1 MRRSLFFIIVG
12 LGGAAILVALGVW
25 QVQRLAWKEA
35 IIADINARITA
46 APVALPR
53 DPDPQADAYLPVTVS
68 GEIGAEALHVLVSQK
83 QKGAGYRVIAPMT
96 LDDSRRILVDLGF
109 TATANK
115 DAIAPAGS
123 ATLTGNLQWPQEVD
137 SFTPEADTESN
148 IWFARDVEVMAD
160 TLNTEPLLVVVRDGS
175 GPDPKITPLPVDTA
189 RIPNDHLQYA
199 ITWFSLAAIWLAMT
213 VLFLRRRR
221 APATPKVD

>member
-35 IIADINARITA
+35 IIADINNRIAA
-46 APVALPR
+46 APVALPAV
-53 DPDPQADAYLPVTVS
+53 PDPEADAYLPVTVS
-68 GEIGAEALHVLVSQK
+68 GEIGEQALHVLVSQK
-83 QKGAGYRVIAPMT
+83 QKGAGYRVIAPME
-96 LDDSRRILVDLGF
+96 LEGGRRVLIDLGF
-109 TATANK
+109 TATSNK
-115 DAIAPAGS
+115 DAIAPAGT

-137 SFTPEADTESN
+137 SFTPEADMDRN
-148 IWFARDVEVMAD
+148 IWFARDVEVMAE
-160 TLNTEPLLVVVRDGS
+160 TLDTEPLLIVMREGT

>member
-35 IIADINARITA
+35 IIADINNRIA
-46 APVALPR
+46 ATPVALPA
-53 DPDPQADAYLPVTVS
+53 DPDPEADAYLPVTVS
-68 GEIGAEALHVLVSQK
+68 GEIGAQALHVLVSQK
-83 QKGAGYRVIAPMT
+83 QKGAGYRVIAPMA
-96 LDDSRRILVDLGF
+96 LESGRRVLIDLGF
-109 TATANK
+109 TATSNK
-115 DAIAPAGS
+115 DAIAPAGT

-137 SFTPEADTESN
+137 SFTPEADMDRN
-148 IWFARDVEVMAD
+148 IWFARDVDVMAE
-160 TLNTEPLLVVVRDGS
+160 TLDTEPLLIVMREGA

>member
-35 IIADINARITA
+35 IIADINNRIAA
-46 APVALPR
+46 APVALPA
-53 DPDPQADAYLPVTVS
+53 DPDPEADAYLPVTVS
-68 GEIGAEALHVLVSQK
+68 GEIGAQALHVLVSQK
-83 QKGAGYRVIAPMT
+83 QKGAGYRVIAPMA
-96 LDDSRRILVDLGF
+96 LESGRRVLIDLGF
-109 TATANK
+109 TATSNK
-115 DAIAPAGS
+115 DAIAPAGT

-137 SFTPEADTESN
+137 SFTPEADMDRN
-148 IWFARDVEVMAD
+148 IWFARDVELMAE
-160 TLNTEPLLVVVRDGS
+160 TLDTEPLLIVMREGT

>member
-1 MRRSLFFIIVG
+1 M
-12 LGGAAILVALGVW
+12 
-25 QVQRLAWKEA
+25 
-35 IIADINARITA
+35 
-46 APVALPR
+46 
-53 DPDPQADAYLPVTVS
+53 S
-68 GEIGAEALHVLVSQK
+68 GK
-83 QKGAGYRVIAPMT
+83 C
-96 LDDSRRILVDLGF
+96 LGF
-109 TATANK
+109 TATSNK
-115 DAIAPAGS
+115 DAIASAGT

-137 SFTPEADTESN
+137 SFTPEADMDRN
-148 IWFARDVEVMAD
+148 IWFARDVDVMAE
-160 TLNTEPLLVVVRDGS
+160 TLDTEPLLIVMREGA

>member
-35 IIADINARITA
+35 VIADINNRIA
-46 APVALPR
+46 ATPVALPA
-53 DPDPQADAYLPVTVS
+53 DPDSEADAYLPVTVS
-68 GEIGAEALHVLVSQK
+68 GEIGEQALHVLVSQK
-83 QKGAGYRVIAPMT
+83 QKGAGYRVIAPMD
-96 LDDSRRILVDLGF
+96 LEGGRRVLIDLGF
-109 TATANK
+109 TATSNK
-115 DAIAPAGS
+115 DAIAPAGT

-137 SFTPEADTESN
+137 SFTPEADTDRN
-148 IWFARDVEVMAD
+148 IWFARDVDVMAE
-160 TLNTEPLLVVVRDGS
+160 TLDTEPLLIVMREGT